1 MKYSK
6 TIINQMLDEILIH
19 LNTID
24 LEDDKDNS
32 KAFTISEIYST
43 MKKYDKS
50 FK

>member
-6 TIINQMLDEILIH
+6 IIINQMLDEILVH
-19 LNTID
+19 LNSID
-24 LEDDKDNS
+24 LDNDTDNS
-32 KAFTISEIYST
+32 KAFTISEVYIT